1 MINTQFVQTIATKI
15 VILACLLMLCISTI
29 ANAAGA
35 SSLKYEVFAGPS
47 SQFGSNSVI
56 LYGREDAVLIDTAF
70 TISSVEKLAH
80 KIKKLDRK
88 LIAIYLTHGHPDHA
102 ASANRILH
110 FFPDVKIYAS
120 PGVRGE
126 LERDFYSKLVRWQI
140 DFPNDLSPELP
151 PMYPLEGKIFL
162 EGQEIQWLDVVGGES
177 WDATAFYVP
186 SIKTLISGD
195 LIFNK
200 MHLYNADVYRP
211 QLWIDILDSLRPA
224 FGDIET
230 LIPGHGEVGGAS
242 LIDENR
248 KYLEEFISVATL
260 PFPDL
265 AKVHDHMVKKYPDWS
280 WPMILHM
287 TRGPAITYPELMPLY
302 APKQTEAADN
312 K

>member
-1 MINTQFVQTIATKI
+1 MFNIQLVRTIAVTTGF
-15 VILACLLMLCISTI
+15 LACLLMPGVSTI
-29 ANAAGA
+29 AYADSA
-35 SSLKYEVFAGPS
+35 SSLKYEVFASPEN
-47 SQFGSNSVI
+47 QFGSNSVI
-56 LYGREDAVLIDTAF
+56 LYGGEDAVLFDTTF
-70 TISSVEKLAH
+70 TKSSAEKLAQ

-88 LIAIYLTHGHPDHA
+88 LTAIYLTHGHPDHA
-102 ASANRILH
+102 ASASRILD
-110 FFPDVKIYAS
+110 FFPGVKIYAS

-140 DFPNDLSPELP
+140 DLPYDLSHELP
-151 PMYPLEGKIFL
+151 PIYPLEGKIFL

-211 QLWIDILDSLRPA
+211 QMWIDILDSLRPT
-224 FGDIET
+224 FGDIKT
-230 LIPGHGEVGGAS
+230 LIPGHGEVGNAS
-242 LIDENR
+242 LIDLNR
-248 KYLEEFISVATL
+248 RYLEEFISVATL

-265 AKVHDHMVKKYPDWS
+265 KKVHDHMVKEFPDWT

-287 TRGPAITYPELMPLY
+287 TRGPAITYPEIMQLY
-302 APKQTEAADN
+302 APKPAQVAQN